1 MKKAIYTVLCLLAV
15 TAVQA
20 VNDSVRFYWH
30 HVQLEA
36 SAGGYI
42 YATGDWR
49 LPQSEDEFGSSVT
62 VKWVIAGTNGQSSCY
77 AWVQPEDGYYFA
89 GWYAQNG
96 TQLLTTDTVEARLR
110 TTTTVAQTEDGIVSG
125 NDLYDLQPSDT
136 IRAVFIPYNTTAAPA
151 VDALEQSERTYDVL
165 GRLIRTSEHGQIY
178 IKGGKKWYR

>member
-1 MKKAIYTVLCLLAV
+1 MKKVLYIFLGLMAW

-36 SAGGYI
+36 GEGGYI

-77 AWVQPEDGYYFA
+77 AWAQPEEGYYFA

-125 NDLYDLQPSDT
+125 NVLYDLQPSDT
-136 IRAVFIPYNTTAAPA
+136 IRAVFLSYNTTAAPVTEA
-151 VDALEQSERTYDVL
+151 SEQSERTYDIM
-165 GRLIRTSEHGQIY
+165 GRIIRTSENGVIH